1 MWSSFQVDTKEG
13 ARLLEEEEE
22 EKQNSFS
29 QSKDKAFPVLL
40 IRKIESN
47 KTRFEMLDLVFNFSN
62 PLYYIQ
68 NIHSFLRWK
77 ILLRE
82 D

>member
-62 PLYYIQ
+62 PLHYIQ
-68 NIHSFLRWK
+68 NILFF
-77 ILLRE
+77 RE